1 MMEKRFSEHGI
12 RRAYKKCNRVVCLV
26 SAPNASK
33 MQKMNDGFQMT
44 AEGVVDAL
52 NSKFTCNLTA
62 FCTLTS
68 AGEYQLKPGRG
79 KKAVLAF
86 VTISNVL
93 IEATEENP
101 PTFLA
106 ESIEKLGEEEANDAP
121 EHLRRMIHFAALAAD
136 Q

>member
-1 MMEKRFSEHGI
+1 M
-12 RRAYKKCNRVVCLV
+12 
-26 SAPNASK
+26 
-33 MQKMNDGFQMT
+33 
-44 AEGVVDAL
+44 DAL

-136 Q
+136 QQGSKWKKGCAWTEELNPANASKCRRLGRSPTDEPLDMYEPSA